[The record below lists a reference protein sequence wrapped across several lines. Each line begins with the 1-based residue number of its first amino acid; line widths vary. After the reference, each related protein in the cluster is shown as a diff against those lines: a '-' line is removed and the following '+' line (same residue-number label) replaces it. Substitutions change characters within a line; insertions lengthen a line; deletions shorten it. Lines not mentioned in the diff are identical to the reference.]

1 VSRAG
6 GALHDLL
13 GLRPTDDAFRWQQV
27 VGPGVTT
34 PAGALQ
40 GGAALAAAIEATQ
53 CTNGKQLRWATAQF
67 SSHVRS
73 ASVVDIDISVSVGGR
88 HLSQARAAMHCDG
101 VEVLTMLAALGERP
115 FPHRGVWPTPP
126 NVPAPEECTERLAP
140 GPSSHSMLEIF
151 DRRSAMGRSYNE
163 VDGHPGP
170 GRSASWFRLP
180 GGRRDVS
187 AGDLAVL
194 GDFLMLEFSD
204 ALGVACTGASLDNTV
219 RVANLGATEW
229 VLLDASIHA
238 VTGGLGYGQAHLWTR
253 EGGLLGTTSQ
263 TLVIR
268 ALTPDGQLPTRRG
281 RRVVGNGVPEPGQPK
296 D

>member
-1 VSRAG
+1 VSRPE
-6 GALHDLL
+6 GALRDLL

-27 VGPGVTT
+27 VGPEVTT

-53 CTNGKQLRWATAQF
+53 CTTNKQLRWATAQF
-67 SSHVRS
+67 SSHVRK
-73 ASVVDIDISVSVGGR
+73 ASVVDIDVSVSVDGR

-101 VEVLTMLAALGERP
+101 VEVLTMLAAVGERP
-115 FPHRGVWPTPP
+115 FPHQGVWPTPP
-126 NVPAPEECTERLAP
+126 SVPPPEECTERLVP
-140 GPSSHSMLEIF
+140 GPSSQSMLETF

-163 VDGHPGP
+163 VDGKPGP

-268 ALTPDGQLPTRRG
+268 ALAPDGQLPTRPG
-281 RRVVGNGVPEPGQPK
+281 RRVVGNSVPEPPK

>member
-1 VSRAG
+1 VSRPG

-13 GLRPTDDAFRWQQV
+13 GLRPTDDAWRWQQV
-27 VGPGVTT
+27 VGPDVTT

-53 CTNGKQLRWATAQF
+53 CATDKQLKWATAQF
-67 SSHVRS
+67 SSHVGS
-73 ASVVDIDISVSVGGR
+73 ASVVDIDVSVSVSGL
-88 HLSQARAAMHCDG
+88 HLSQARVAMHCDG
-101 VEVLTMLAALGERP
+101 IEVLTMLAALGERP
-115 FPHRGVWPTPP
+115 FPHHGVWPTPP
-126 NVPAPEECTERLAP
+126 NVPPPEECPERLVP
-140 GPSSHSMLEIF
+140 GPSTHSMLETF

-163 VDGHPGP
+163 VDGRPGP

-180 GGRRDVS
+180 GGPRHVS

-194 GDFLMLEFSD
+194 GDFLMLEFAD

-219 RVANLGATEW
+219 RIANLEATEW

-238 VTGGLGYGQAHLWTR
+238 VTGGLGYGQAHLWSR

-263 TLVIR
+263 TLVLR
-268 ALTPDGQLPTRRG
+268 ALSPDGGLPTRRG
-281 RRVVGNGVPEPGQPK
+281 RRVVGNRSLESG
-296 D
+296 DR